1 MTEQVAENYPVR
13 EILPDKEMVEISD
26 VPQIIQWP
34 NGRNPWTI
42 FHLKNNNAYWPKPC
56 MPVAIYLNHF

>member
-34 NGRNPWTI
+34 NGSTPEPIIHRVILRGTRGQYSI
-42 FHLKNNNAYWPKPC
+42 
-56 MPVAIYLNHF
+56 